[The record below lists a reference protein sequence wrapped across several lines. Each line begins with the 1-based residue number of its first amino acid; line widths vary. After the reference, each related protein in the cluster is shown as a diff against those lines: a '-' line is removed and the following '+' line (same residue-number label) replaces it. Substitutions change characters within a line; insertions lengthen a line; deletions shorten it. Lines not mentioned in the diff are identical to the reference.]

1 MSNLSQI
8 DEEKSTH
15 LPDIISVAIIELHT
29 TSKNIINEFIE
40 DGLVSGFKDI
50 DKLTWYNFISSL
62 CVIVRRFDEIK
73 NNEKAKETVVF
84 KTIRLIIE
92 KDIPIDVKKKKDIL
106 KIFDTIA
113 PSIIDVLIPGKRE
126 LGQPL
131 SLPEKVINK
140 VCKLC
145 GCGKL

>member
-50 DKLTWYNFISSL
+50 DKLTWYSFISSL

-92 KDIPIDVKKKKDIL
+92 KDIPIDVKKKERYFKNI
-106 KIFDTIA
+106 
-113 PSIIDVLIPGKRE
+113 
-126 LGQPL
+126 
-131 SLPEKVINK
+131 
-140 VCKLC
+140 
-145 GCGKL
+145 

>member
-50 DKLTWYNFISSL
+50 DKLTWYSFISSL

-113 PSIIDVLIPGKRE
+113 PSIIDVLIPGERKP
-126 LGQPL
+126 GQPL

>member
-62 CVIVRRFDEIK
+62 CVIVRRFNEIK

-92 KDIPIDVKKKKDIL
+92 KDIPIDEKKKKDVL

>member
-1 MSNLSQI
+1 MSNLQQI
-8 DEEKSTH
+8 EEEKSTH
-15 LPDIISVAIIELHT
+15 LEDVISDAINKLHT
-29 TSKNIINEFIE
+29 ASKKIVDEFIE

-50 DKLTWYNFISSL
+50 DKLTWYSFISSL

>member
-73 NNEKAKETVVF
+73 NDEKTKEIIVF
-84 KTIRLIIE
+84 KTIR
-92 KDIPIDVKKKKDIL
+92 
-106 KIFDTIA
+106 
-113 PSIIDVLIPGKRE
+113 
-126 LGQPL
+126 
-131 SLPEKVINK
+131 
-140 VCKLC
+140 
-145 GCGKL
+145 

>member
-50 DKLTWYNFISSL
+50 DKLTWYSFISSL
-62 CVIVRRFDEIK
+62 CVIVRRFNEIK

-92 KDIPIDVKKKKDIL
+92 KDIPIDEKKKKDVL

-113 PSIIDVLIPGKRE
+113 PSIIDVLIPGERKP
-126 LGQPL
+126 GQPL

>member
-73 NNEKAKETVVF
+73 NDEKTKEIIVF

-92 KDIPIDVKKKKDIL
+92 NDIPINDKTKNDVL
-106 KIFDTIA
+106 KVFDTIA
-113 PSIIDVLIPGKRE
+113 PSIIDVLIPGERKP
-126 LGQPL
+126 GQPL
-131 SLPEKVINK
+131 SLPEKVMNK

>member
-73 NNEKAKETVVF
+73 NSDVQEK
-84 KTIRLIIE
+84 L
-92 KDIPIDVKKKKDIL
+92 KDIVIKLNEETKKEE
-106 KIFDTIA
+106 T
-113 PSIIDVLIPGKRE
+113 
-126 LGQPL
+126 
-131 SLPEKVINK
+131 
-140 VCKLC
+140 
-145 GCGKL
+145 

>member
-1 MSNLSQI
+1 MSNLQQV
-8 DEEKSTH
+8 EEGKSTH
-15 LPDIISVAIIELHT
+15 LEDVISDTITKLHT
-29 TSKNIINEFIE
+29 SSKKIIDDFIE
-40 DGLVSGFKDI
+40 DGLVSSFKDI

-73 NNEKAKETVVF
+73 NDEKTKEIIVF

-92 KDIPIDVKKKKDIL
+92 NDIPINDKTKNDVL
-106 KIFDTIA
+106 KVFDTIA
-113 PSIIDVLIPGKRE
+113 PSIIDVLIPGERKP
-126 LGQPL
+126 GQPL
-131 SLPEKVINK
+131 SFPEKVMNK

>member
-1 MSNLSQI
+1 MSNLQQI
-8 DEEKSTH
+8 EEEKSTH
-15 LPDIISVAIIELHT
+15 LEDVISDAINKLHT
-29 TSKNIINEFIE
+29 ASKKIVDEFIE
-40 DGLVSGFKDI
+40 DGLVSSFKDI

-92 KDIPIDVKKKKDIL
+92 KDIPIDEKKKKDVL

-126 LGQPL
+126 PGQPL

>member
-1 MSNLSQI
+1 MKKEEQQI
-8 DEEKSTH
+8 FSFMDKKTKE
-15 LPDIISVAIIELHT
+15 II
-29 TSKNIINEFIE
+29 
-40 DGLVSGFKDI
+40 
-50 DKLTWYNFISSL
+50 
-62 CVIVRRFDEIK
+62 
-73 NNEKAKETVVF
+73 VF

>member
-50 DKLTWYNFISSL
+50 DKLTWYSFISSL

>member
-1 MSNLSQI
+1 MSNLQQV
-8 DEEKSTH
+8 EEGKSTH
-15 LPDIISVAIIELHT
+15 LEDVISDTITKLHT
-29 TSKNIINEFIE
+29 ASKKIIDEFIE

-62 CVIVRRFDEIK
+62 CVIVRRFNEIK

-113 PSIIDVLIPGKRE
+113 PSIIDVLIPGERKP
-126 LGQPL
+126 GQPL

>member
-50 DKLTWYNFISSL
+50 DKLTWYSFISSL

-92 KDIPIDVKKKKDIL
+92 NDIPINDKTKNDVL
-106 KIFDTIA
+106 KVFDTIA
-113 PSIIDVLIPGKRE
+113 PSIIDVLIPGERKP
-126 LGQPL
+126 GQPL
-131 SLPEKVINK
+131 SLPEKVMNK

>member
-1 MSNLSQI
+1 MSNLQQV
-8 DEEKSTH
+8 EEGKSTH
-15 LPDIISVAIIELHT
+15 LEDVISDTITKLHT
-29 TSKNIINEFIE
+29 ASKKIIDEFIE

-73 NNEKAKETVVF
+73 NDEKTKEIIVF

-92 KDIPIDVKKKKDIL
+92 NDIPINDKTKNDVL
-106 KIFDTIA
+106 KVFDTIA
-113 PSIIDVLIPGKRE
+113 PSIIDVLIPGERKP
-126 LGQPL
+126 GQPL
-131 SLPEKVINK
+131 SLPEKVMNK

>member
-50 DKLTWYNFISSL
+50 DKLTWYSFISSL

-92 KDIPIDVKKKKDIL
+92 KDIPIDEKKKKDVL